1 MPTRPSAG
9 PSTRDRLPAPTRL
22 PAPAQ
27 ARPSR
32 SLPAADADL
41 SPSAPRRLVFL
52 LAFACALTVANLY
65 YCQPL
70 LPEIAKTFGASQSA
84 TGGLVTANQLGYG
97 VALLL
102 IVPLGDISNRRRLV
116 SGLLVI
122 EAAALAAAAV
132 APTLALLLTAS
143 AAIGIAACVVQIL
156 LPYAA
161 TIAADHER
169 GRVTGTV
176 LSGLLV
182 GILLSR
188 TVAGLIGQA
197 FGWRTVFAAGGVL
210 MLILAVVLARAMDGA
225 GPEVAIS
232 YREQL
237 RATARL
243 ARNEPVLRRRSIL
256 GGLMF
261 GAFGLFWATVSFLLA
276 GAPYH
281 YNQAEIGLFALV
293 GGAGALA
300 AKLTG
305 HAADHG
311 HERATTGALLVL
323 GVASFG
329 AIALGSSSLTW
340 LIVGVLFMDAA
351 VQGVNLL
358 NLSVVYNLSGGA
370 RARIASVYMTT
381 YFILGALGSA
391 AGTAAYRFGGWG
403 GVSAVGGVFVTLALV
418 VWFWDIVATTS
429 RSRPRR

>member
-1 MPTRPSAG
+1 MPTPPSASLPTQPRASAPTHTP
-9 PSTRDRLPAPTRL
+9 PSTSAPHD
-22 PAPAQ
+22 A
-27 ARPSR
+27 
-32 SLPAADADL
+32 SLPI
-41 SPSAPRRLVFL
+41 SAPRRLVFL

-70 LPEIAKTFGASQSA
+70 LPEIAKSFSASQAA

-102 IVPLGDISNRRRLV
+102 IVPLGDIANRRRLV

-122 EAAALAAAAV
+122 EAAALAAAAA
-132 APTLALLLTAS
+132 APNLAVLLATS

-161 TIAADHER
+161 TIAGDHER

-197 FGWRTVFAAGGVL
+197 FGWRTVFAAAGVL
-210 MLILAVVLARAMDGA
+210 MLLLAAILARAMDGA
-225 GPEVAIS
+225 GPEVAIG

-243 ARNEPVLRRRSIL
+243 ARTEPTLRRRSVL

-261 GAFGLFWATVSFLLA
+261 AAFGLFWATVSFLLA
-276 GAPYH
+276 SSPYH
-281 YNQAEIGLFALV
+281 YNQAAIGLFALV

-305 HAADHG
+305 HAADRG
-311 HERATTGALLVL
+311 HERATTVSLLVL
-323 GVASFG
+323 GLASFA
-329 AIALGSSSLTW
+329 AIALGRTSLAW
-340 LIVGVLFMDAA
+340 LIAGVLFMDAA

-358 NLSVVYNLSGGA
+358 NLSVVYNLASGA

-391 AGTAAYRFGGWG
+391 AGTEAYRYGGWG
-403 GVSAVGGVFVTLALV
+403 GVSAVGGAFVALALV
-418 VWFWDIVATTS
+418 VWLRDVIAT
-429 RSRPRR
+429 RRADR

>member
-1 MPTRPSAG
+1 MSTPPSATV
-9 PSTRDRLPAPTRL
+9 SASA
-22 PAPAQ
+22 PAPAT
-27 ARPSR
+27 ARQCPAGHAPNTDVSR
-32 SLPAADADL
+32 
-41 SPSAPRRLVFL
+41 SAPRRIVFL

-70 LPEIAKTFGASQSA
+70 LPEIAKSFSASQSA

-102 IVPLGDISNRRRLV
+102 IVPLGDITNRRRLV
-116 SGLLVI
+116 CGLLVI
-122 EAAALAAAAV
+122 EAAALAGAAA
-132 APTLALLLTAS
+132 APNLALLLAAS
-143 AAIGIAACVVQIL
+143 AAVGIAACVVQIL

-161 TIAADHER
+161 TIAGDHER

-176 LSGLLV
+176 LSGLLI

-197 FGWRTVFAAGGVL
+197 FGWRTVFAAAGVL
-210 MLILAVVLARAMDGA
+210 MLLLSAVLLRAMEAA

-243 ARNEPVLRRRSIL
+243 ARSEPVLRRRSVM

-261 GAFGLFWATVSFLLA
+261 AAFGLFWATVSFLLA
-276 GAPYH
+276 GSPFH
-281 YNQAEIGLFALV
+281 YNQAGIGLFALV

-305 HAADHG
+305 HAADRG
-311 HERATTGALLVL
+311 HERATTVSLLVL
-323 GVASFG
+323 GLASFC
-329 AIALGSSSLTW
+329 AIALGHANLAW
-340 LIVGVLFMDAA
+340 LLVGVLFMDAA

-358 NLSVVYNLSGGA
+358 NLSVVYNLSNGA

-381 YFILGALGSA
+381 YFVLGALGSA
-391 AGTAAYRFGGWG
+391 AGTEAYHYGGWG
-403 GVSAVGGVFVTLALV
+403 GVSAVGGGFVALALAL
-418 VWFWDIVATTS
+418 FLS
-429 RSRPRR
+429 PQRRR

>member
-1 MPTRPSAG
+1 M
-9 PSTRDRLPAPTRL
+9 
-22 PAPAQ
+22 
-27 ARPSR
+27 
-32 SLPAADADL
+32 
-41 SPSAPRRLVFL
+41 VFL

-70 LPEIAKTFGASQSA
+70 LPDIAKTFSASQSS

-102 IVPLGDISNRRRLV
+102 IVPLGDITNRRRLV
-116 SGLLVI
+116 CGLLVV
-122 EAAALAAAAV
+122 EAAALAATAA
-132 APTLALLLTAS
+132 APNLALLLVAS
-143 AAIGIAACVVQIL
+143 AAVGIAACVVQIL
-156 LPYAA
+156 IPYAA
-161 TIAADHER
+161 TIAGDHER

-176 LSGLLV
+176 ISGLLI

-210 MLILAVVLARAMDGA
+210 MLLLSAILARAMESG

-243 ARNEPVLRRRSIL
+243 ARSEPVLRRRAVI

-261 GAFGLFWATVSFLLA
+261 AAFGVFWTTVSFLLA

-281 YNQAEIGLFALV
+281 YNQATIGLFALV

-300 AKLTG
+300 ARLTG

-311 HERATTGALLVL
+311 RERATTVSLLVL
-323 GVASFG
+323 GLASFG
-329 AIALGSSSLTW
+329 AIALGGTNLAW
-340 LIVGVLFMDAA
+340 LLAGVVFMDAA
-351 VQGVNLL
+351 VQGVNTL
-358 NLSVVYNLSGGA
+358 NLSVVYNLSNGA

-391 AGTAAYRFGGWG
+391 AGTEAYHFGGWV
-403 GVSAVGGVFVTLALV
+403 GVSAVGGTFVALALLM
-418 VWFWDIVATTS
+418 WFRDTIAGRQSS
-429 RSRPRR
+429 R

>member
-1 MPTRPSAG
+1 MPTP
-9 PSTRDRLPAPTRL
+9 PCSTVSDSVPAPPLPSPPQRSTVHP
-22 PAPAQ
+22 PAPGPP
-27 ARPSR
+27 RT
-32 SLPAADADL
+32 
-41 SPSAPRRLVFL
+41 APRRMVFL

-70 LPEIAKTFGASQSA
+70 LPEIAKSFSASQSA

-97 VALLL
+97 IALLL
-102 IVPLGDISNRRRLV
+102 IVPLGDITNRRRLV
-116 SGLLVI
+116 CGLLVI
-122 EAAALAAAAV
+122 EAAALAAAAA
-132 APTLALLLTAS
+132 APNLALLLVAS
-143 AAIGIAACVVQIL
+143 AAVGIAACVVQIL

-176 LSGLLV
+176 LSGLLL

-197 FGWRTVFAAGGVL
+197 FGWRTVFAAGAVL
-210 MLILAVVLARAMDGA
+210 MVLLSAILARAMHSG
-225 GPEVAIS
+225 GPEVAIG

-243 ARNEPVLRRRSIL
+243 ARTEPVLRRRAVM

-261 GAFGLFWATVSFLLA
+261 AAFGVFWATVSFLLA

-281 YNQAEIGLFALV
+281 YNQATIGLFALV

-300 AKLTG
+300 ARLTG

-311 HERATTGALLVL
+311 RERATSVSLLALGL
-323 GVASFG
+323 ASFG
-329 AIALGSSSLTW
+329 AIALGGTNLAW
-340 LIVGVLFMDAA
+340 LLAGVLLMDAA
-351 VQGVNLL
+351 VQGVNTL
-358 NLSVVYNLSGGA
+358 NLSVVYNLSDGA

-381 YFILGALGSA
+381 YFLIGALGSA
-391 AGTAAYRFGGWG
+391 AGTEAYRYGGWT
-403 GVSAVGGVFVTLALV
+403 GVSSVGGAFVALALLVWSRDTLAV
-418 VWFWDIVATTS
+418 
-429 RSRPRR
+429 RRAR